1 VKIYKVI
8 TKRQVQRVR
17 VVGSRAR
24 EGIIK
29 VVVKEIR
36 RFSNN
41 NKKLG

>member
-1 VKIYKVI
+1 
-8 TKRQVQRVR
+8 VQRVR

-24 EGIIK
+24 EGITEVVIK
-29 VVVKEIR
+29 KVK